1 MLIRPTDDG
10 SGKDADA
17 DPRETCQTDAEE
29 QPTGA
34 EGLIRPAVRA
44 DIPRI
49 FEIRHGVR
57 ENRLT
62 DPGAV
67 TEADAKRFIEQGA
80 LWVWQESDSP
90 VAGFSASD
98 RSGGSIWALFVAAG
112 HEGKG
117 IGRALL
123 QQACEALREAGHRE
137 AWLTTEPGT
146 RAERHYRAAG
156 WTASGYSPKGELIF
170 RKAL

>member
-1 MLIRPTDDG
+1 MIRAAT
-10 SGKDADA
+10 
-17 DPRETCQTDAEE
+17 R
-29 QPTGA
+29 
-34 EGLIRPAVRA
+34 V

-57 ENRLT
+57 ESRLT

-67 TEADAKRFIEQGA
+67 TEAAAERFIDAGA
-80 LWVWQESDSP
+80 LWVWQEPDGL
-90 VAGFSASD
+90 VAGFSAGD
-98 RSGGSIWALFVAAG
+98 TRDGSVWALFVAPG

-123 QQACEALREAGHRE
+123 SKACDALRKAGHCE
-137 AWLTTEPGT
+137 AWLTTEPGS

-156 WTASGYSPKGELIF
+156 WTADGRSAKGELIF
-170 RKAL
+170 HKAL